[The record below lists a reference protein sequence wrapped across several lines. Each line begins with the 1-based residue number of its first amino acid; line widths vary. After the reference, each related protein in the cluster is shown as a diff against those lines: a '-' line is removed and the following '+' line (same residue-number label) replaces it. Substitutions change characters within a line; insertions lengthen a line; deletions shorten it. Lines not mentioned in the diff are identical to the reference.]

1 VIALDTNILVRVLI
15 NDDKL
20 QAAQATQLIE
30 ANACFVPLTV
40 ALELEWVLRGVYKLE
55 RIKLA
60 ALFDSLLKVENLHF
74 ESLAIL
80 SVALGR
86 YRAGFDFAD
95 AVHLAAAD
103 GCEALYTF
111 DKKLIALAST

>member
-1 VIALDTNILVRVLI
+1 MIALDTNILVRVLI

-40 ALELEWVLRGVYKLE
+40 A
-55 RIKLA
+55 
-60 ALFDSLLKVENLHF
+60 
-74 ESLAIL
+74 
-80 SVALGR
+80 
-86 YRAGFDFAD
+86 D
-95 AVHLAAAD
+95 AVHLAAAE

-111 DKKLIALAST
+111 DKKLIALAINLTPACRSPELLS